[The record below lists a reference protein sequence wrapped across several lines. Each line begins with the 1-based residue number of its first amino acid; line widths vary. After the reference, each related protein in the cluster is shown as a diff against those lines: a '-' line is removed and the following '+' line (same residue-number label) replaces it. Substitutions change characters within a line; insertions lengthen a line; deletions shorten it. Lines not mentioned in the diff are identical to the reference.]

1 MTTLTGWVSLL
12 KKKKMKGN
20 LRIYGD
26 IGYYWYDG
34 VENTAN
40 ALVAKIEELSADC
53 SEIVVHINSVGG
65 DIYDGLP
72 IFNALKHCGIPVHTV
87 VDGCAMSMAGIIFQA
102 GTRRSMCRSSVLHIH
117 APEGFEYGNA
127 VALRQAAD
135 ELDAWA
141 TPLIAAI
148 AAKCGKTAD
157 EVRALWFDGK
167 DHYFNPDE
175 ALAAGLIDDV
185 YDADAQ
191 FPEGIAPEN
200 ITNMA
205 ARDIRDIYA
214 RAYNKQEKGQRLFG
228 LIPIKNSKKTKTPK
242 NDMDTKKL
250 CAKLGLKPGASEK
263 EILDAIDRRKTPK
276 NEAGSD
282 EQTKPEEEKDVEQ
295 QVEEAQQT
303 AEEAQTT
310 AEEAQQTAEETQ
322 EELEELKEKVETL
335 EQEKEALTEEL
346 AAYKNKSNRGGG
358 APARSDFKNTARN
371 VKDEWGYIKG
381 NIFD

>member
-1 MTTLTGWVSLL
+1 MEGT
-12 KKKKMKGN
+12 

-26 IGYYWYDG
+26 IGYDWYDN

-40 ALVAKIEELSADC
+40 AIVSKIEELKEKC
-53 SEIVVHINSVGG
+53 SKIVVHINSVGG
-65 DIYDGLP
+65 FLYDGLP
-72 IFNALKHCGIPVHTV
+72 IFNSLKHCGIPVHTV
-87 VDGCAMSMAGIIFQA
+87 IDGCAMSMAGVIFQA
-102 GTRRSMCRSSVLHIH
+102 GTRRSMCRSSLLHIH
-117 APEGFEYGNA
+117 APEGFVYGNS
-127 VALRQAAD
+127 VALRQGAD
-135 ELDAWA
+135 DLEAWS

-148 AAKCGKTAD
+148 AAKCGKKAD
-157 EVRALWFDGK
+157 EVRAMWFDGK
-167 DHYFNPDE
+167 DHFFNPDE
-175 ALAAGLIDDV
+175 ALAAGLIDDI
-185 YDADAQ
+185 YDADAE
-191 FPEGIAPEN
+191 FPEDIAPEN

-205 ARDIRDIYA
+205 ARDVRDIYA
-214 RAYNKQEKGQRLFG
+214 RAYNKQEKSSRLFG
-228 LIPIKNSKKTKTPK
+228 LFPAKNSKTKTPR
-242 NDMDTKKL
+242 NDMDIKKL
-250 CAKLGLKPGASEK
+250 CARLGLKPNASEK

-282 EQTKPEEEKDVEQ
+282 EQTKPEEEKEVEQ

>member
-1 MTTLTGWVSLL
+1 ME
-12 KKKKMKGN
+12 GN
-20 LRIYGD
+20 LRVYGD
-26 IGYYWYDG
+26 IGYDWYDG

-40 ALVAKIEELSADC
+40 ALVDKIEKLSAEC

-72 IFNALKHCGIPVHTV
+72 IFNALKHCGIPVRTV

-117 APEGFEYGNA
+117 APEGFAYGNA
-127 VALRQAAD
+127 VTLRQAAD

-148 AAKCGKTAD
+148 AAKCGKSAD

-175 ALAAGLIDDV
+175 AMAAGLIDDV

-200 ITNMA
+200 ISNMA
-205 ARDIRDIYA
+205 VRDIRDMYA
-214 RAYNKQEKGQRLFG
+214 RTYNKPGKGQRLFG
-228 LIPIKNSKKTKTPK
+228 LIPIKNAKPKMPK

-250 CAKLGLKPGASEK
+250 CAKLGLKPGASEQ
-263 EILDAIDRRKTPK
+263 EIMDAIGRLKTPK
-276 NEAGSD
+276 NEAGSG
-282 EQTKPEEEKDVEQ
+282 EQSKPEEEKPVEQ

-322 EELEELKEKVETL
+322 EELEELKVKVETL
-335 EQEKEALTEEL
+335 EQEKEALAEEL
-346 AAYKNKSNRGGG
+346 TAYKSKSNRGGG
-358 APARSDFKNTARN
+358 APARSDFSNMSRN
-371 VKDEWGYIKG
+371 VKDEWGYLKG